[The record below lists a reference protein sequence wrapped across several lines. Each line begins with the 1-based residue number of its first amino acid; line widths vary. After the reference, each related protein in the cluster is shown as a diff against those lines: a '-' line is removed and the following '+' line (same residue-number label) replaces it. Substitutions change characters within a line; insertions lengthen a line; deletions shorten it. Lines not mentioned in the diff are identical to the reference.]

1 LAEVRSPKREAGTL
15 ISTPL
20 YVICDADVCRRAGWT
35 LIDFASACLDG
46 GATLLQVRAKHEPS
60 GRLLDDTRAIVE
72 RASADAQVIVNDRA
86 DVARLVGAAGVH
98 VGQEDLAPAEVRSIL
113 GEHAIVG
120 RSTHTPAQLDAAL
133 AEPISYVA
141 IGPVFATS
149 TKSTGYE
156 ALGVAPVREAARRAS
171 AHRMPLVAIG
181 GITLDRAE
189 AVLEQGAAS
198 VAVIGD
204 LLVTNDPQARVRA
217 YLHRLSR
224 L

>member
-1 LAEVRSPKREAGTL
+1 MAIFSN
-15 ISTPL
+15 PL
-20 YVICDADVCRRAGWT
+20 YVICDADTCRRAGWT

-46 GATLLQVRAKHEPS
+46 GATLLQVRAKHAPS
-60 GRLLDDTRAIVE
+60 GRLLDDTLAIVE
-72 RASADAQVIVNDRA
+72 RAAGAAQVIVNDRA
-86 DVARLVGAAGVH
+86 DVARLAGAAGIH
-98 VGQEDLAPAEVRSIL
+98 VGQEDLAPVEVRAIL
-113 GEHAIVG
+113 GEAVIVG
-120 RSTHTPAQLDAAL
+120 RSTHTPAQLDAAF

-149 TKSTGYE
+149 TKSTGYD
-156 ALGVAPVREAARRAS
+156 ALGLAPVREAARRAKD
-171 AHRMPLVAIG
+171 RGLPLVAIG

-189 AVLEQGAAS
+189 AVLEQGADS

-217 YLHRLSR
+217 FLQRLSR